1 MHTVRLSVV
10 VRAFMDLA
18 LSRLACRSSL
28 AVQVDIEYL
37 DAGDAATASSAA
49 LVTTGLA
56 NSSYDVTVGSFTR
69 LGLVATLRVGT
80 IRFT

>member
-1 MHTVRLSVV
+1 
-10 VRAFMDLA
+10 MDLA

-28 AVQVDIEYL
+28 GVQADIEYL

-49 LVTTGLA
+49 LVTAGLT
-56 NSSYDVTVGSFTR
+56 NSSYDVTVGSVTR
-69 LGLVATLRVGT
+69 QGLIATLTVSA